1 MKISSLSAV
10 LTQLIV
16 CMCVAYISYID
27 NCPPTLN
34 FKQNVI
40 VQNSLHFLPGYGVHQ
55 QFLEH
60 REHPYRMQ
68 MDDEVGHRRIDF
80 GMLPLHGREPRLDQ
94 FRRTVGIILA
104 EAFQRR
110 TLRMEQQDSHQC
122 AVLVNQRNIFVY
134 TGFQVCF
141 RPHHHNILA
150 PYAVVFLQHGFQSA
164 QDRTDYFMEQFI
176 FVREVVVDI
185 SDANLGQFCYFAHG
199 SLGIA
204 FLLELLPGNRQYATS
219 YVFFQHLHL

>member
-1 MKISSLSAV
+1 MNISSLPAV
-10 LTQLIV
+10 LTRLIACMYVV
-16 CMCVAYISYID
+16 CISYLD

-34 FKQNVI
+34 FKQYVI
-40 VQNSLHFLPGYGVHQ
+40 VQDSLHFLPGHGMHQ

-60 REHPYRMQ
+60 RKHPYCMQ
-68 MDDEVGHRRIDF
+68 VDDKVRHRRIDF
-80 GMLPLHGREPRLDQ
+80 GMLPLHGHEPRLDQ

-110 TLRMEQQDSHQC
+110 TLRTEQQDFQQRTVFVH
-122 AVLVNQRNIFVY
+122 QRNIFVY
-134 TGFQVCF
+134 AGFQVLF

-150 PYAVVFLQHGFQSA
+150 PYAVVFLQHDSQST
-164 QDRTDYFMEQFI
+164 QDRTDHLTEQFV
-176 FVREVVVDI
+176 FVREIVIDI
-185 SDANLGQFCYFAHG
+185 PDTNPGQFSYFSHG
-199 SLGIA
+199 TFGIA

>member
-68 MDDEVGHRRIDF
+68 VDDEVGHRRIDF

-110 TLRMEQQDSHQC
+110 TLRTEQQDSHQRT
-122 AVLVNQRNIFVY
+122 VLVNQQDIFVY
-134 TGFQVCF
+134 AGFQVFF

-164 QDRTDYFMEQFI
+164 QDRTDYFTEQFI
-176 FVREVVVDI
+176 FIREVVVDV
-185 SDANLGQFCYFAHG
+185 SDANSSQFRHFTHG

-204 FLLELLPGNRQYATS
+204 FPLELLSGNRQYATS
-219 YVFFQHLHL
+219 YVLFQHLHL